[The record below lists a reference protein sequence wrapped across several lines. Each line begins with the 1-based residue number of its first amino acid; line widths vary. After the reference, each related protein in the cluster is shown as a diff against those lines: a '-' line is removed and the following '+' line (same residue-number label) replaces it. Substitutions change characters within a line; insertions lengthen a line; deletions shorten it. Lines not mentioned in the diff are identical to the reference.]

1 MENIQGILEMKIQE
15 IILKEQEPMKYE
27 VNLATVDAWV
37 KLINKEN
44 GASISRVDD
53 PLLLLGLVGDPKLAN
68 KAIPLGLS
76 KAFDMLNDYKDG
88 ETIDSGTIAR
98 MIRMLPDTP
107 GAMGRYWAMDALPGG
122 WIELNNQYMG
132 FFNDDLMRQV
142 TQITKSTTFAHEAMH
157 RGFDLY
163 RILVNKGEIS
173 PSKLPWDFL
182 NGNDDRNFEG
192 RQVIGEHVMI
202 YSATEPHDEYRKNTF
217 IAPWLRL
224 NPKFIATYNL
234 GTNAFND
241 RFADMTSGEQPIEKT
256 KVIDQTVLLAQIAYN
271 QASKDI
277 GKYLGTKMISSPRP
291 PKLRPAPTA
300 PTPSGPTQGS

>member
-1 MENIQGILEMKIQE
+1 MKVLE
-15 IILKEQEPMKYE
+15 IILEEQEPMKYE

-37 KLINKEN
+37 KFINKEN
-44 GASISRVDD
+44 GASISQVDD

-76 KAFDMLNDYKDG
+76 KAFAMLNDYKDG
-88 ETIDSGTIAR
+88 ETIDSETIAR
-98 MIRMLPDTP
+98 MMRMLPNIP
-107 GAMGRYWAMDALPGG
+107 GKGGQAWRINYSNPEAG
-122 WIELNNQYMG
+122 WIELNNRYMR
-132 FFNDDLMRQV
+132 FFNNVLMRQV
-142 TQITKSTTFAHEAMH
+142 MGNPMETTVAHEAMH

-182 NGNDDRNFEG
+182 NGNDDFEG
-192 RQVIGEHVMI
+192 RQVTGEHVMI
-202 YSATEPHDEYRKNTF
+202 YSVTNPRSDLNKKYF

-256 KVIDQTVLLAQIAYN
+256 EYVEQTVLLAQIAYN

-277 GKYLGTKMISSPRP
+277 GKYLGTKMVSSPGL

>member
-1 MENIQGILEMKIQE
+1 
-15 IILKEQEPMKYE
+15 MKYE

-37 KLINKEN
+37 KFINKEN

-76 KAFDMLNDYKDG
+76 KAFDKLNDYKDG
-88 ETIDSGTIAR
+88 ETINSGTIAR
-98 MIRMLPDTP
+98 MIRMLPDIP
-107 GAMGRYWAMDALPGG
+107 GVMGRAFRMDALPGG

-132 FFNDDLMRQV
+132 FFNNDLMRQV
-142 TQITKSTTFAHEAMH
+142 TKIPKETTFAHEAMH

-163 RILVNKGEIS
+163 RTLANKGEIS

-192 RQVIGEHVMI
+192 RQVTGEHVMI
-202 YSATEPHDEYRKNTF
+202 YSVTNPRNESRKNTF
-217 IAPWLRL
+217 IKPWLRL
-224 NPKFIATYNL
+224 NPKFMAKYNL
-234 GTNAFND
+234 GTDAFND
-241 RFADMTSGEQPIEKT
+241 RFADMTNDEEPIEKT

-277 GKYLGTKMISSPRP
+277 GKYLGTKMVSSPGL
-291 PKLRPAPTA
+291 PKLRPAPA
-300 PTPSGPTQGS
+300 SPRPSGPAQGS

>member
-1 MENIQGILEMKIQE
+1 MKIQE
-15 IILKEQEPMKYE
+15 IILKELEPMKYE

-37 KLINKEN
+37 KFINKEN
-44 GASISRVDD
+44 GASISQVDD

-76 KAFDMLNDYKDG
+76 KAFAMLNDYKDG

-98 MIRMLPDTP
+98 MIRMLPDIP
-107 GAMGRYWAMDALPGG
+107 GAMGHAYRINYSNPEAG
-122 WIELNNQYMG
+122 WIELNNRYMG
-132 FFNDDLMRQV
+132 FFNDRLMRKV
-142 TQITKSTTFAHEAMH
+142 TQIPQETTFAHEAMH

-182 NGNDDRNFEG
+182 NGNADRDAHIN
-192 RQVIGEHVMI
+192 GEHVMI
-202 YSATEPHDEYRKNTF
+202 YSVTNPRNASRKNRF

-241 RFADMTSGEQPIEKT
+241 RFADMTNDEEPIEKT
-256 KVIDQTVLLAQIAYN
+256 EYVEQTVLLAQIAYN

-277 GKYLGTKMISSPRP
+277 GKYLGTKMISSPGL
-291 PKLRPAPTA
+291 PKLRPAPASPAA
-300 PTPSGPTQGS
+300 PRGPVQGS

>member
-1 MENIQGILEMKIQE
+1 MRVID
-15 IILKEQEPMKYE
+15 IIREEQEPRKYE

-37 KLINKEN
+37 KLVNKEN

-88 ETIDSGTIAR
+88 ETIDTGTVAR
-98 MIRMLPDTP
+98 MMRMLPDIP
-107 GAMGRYWAMDALPGG
+107 GVAGRALRIDQEDPNAG
-122 WIELNNQYMG
+122 WIEFNNQYMG
-132 FFNDDLMRQV
+132 FFNKNV
-142 TQITKSTTFAHEAMH
+142 AGTAANVNKKKTFAHEAMH

-163 RILVNKGEIS
+163 RLLVEKGEIS

-182 NGNDDRNFEG
+182 NSNDDWDFEG
-192 RQVIGEHVMI
+192 AQVIGEHVMI
-202 YSATEPHDEYRKNTF
+202 YSATEPRSEHRRNRF
-217 IAPWLRL
+217 IRPWLRL
-224 NPKFIATYNL
+224 NPEFIAKYNL

-241 RFADMTSGEQPIEKT
+241 RFADMTSGEEPIEKT
-256 KVIDQTVLLAQIAYN
+256 EVIDQTVLLAQIAYD

-277 GKYLGTKMISSPRP
+277 GKYLGTKMVSSPEL
-291 PKLRPAPTA
+291 PKLRPAPSA
-300 PTPSGPTQGS
+300 PRPRGPTRGS